1 MNPDH
6 DALGQIV
13 EDCGLQLKRFPTD
26 DGVRQGEF
34 QEEGLEDGQL
44 NRRSQTET
52 FGGQA
57 ERLSL
62 PCGDGVR
69 NRERNSCGSSVSEE
83 RTTGSIN
90 EGGRRGKQIGAK
102 WL

>member
-13 EDCGLQLKRFPTD
+13 EDGGLQLKRLPTD
-26 DGVRQGEF
+26 DGVRQGEL
-34 QEEGLEDGQL
+34 QEEGLEDCQL

-57 ERLSL
+57 ERLRF

-69 NRERNSCGSSVSEE
+69 NLEGNSCGSSVAEE
-83 RTTGSIN
+83 RTKESIN
-90 EGGRRGKQIGAK
+90 
-102 WL
+102 